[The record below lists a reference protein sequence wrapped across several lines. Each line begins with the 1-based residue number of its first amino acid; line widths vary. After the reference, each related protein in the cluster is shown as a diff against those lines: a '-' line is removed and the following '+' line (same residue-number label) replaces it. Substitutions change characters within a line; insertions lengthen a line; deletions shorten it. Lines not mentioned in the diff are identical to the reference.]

1 MKDKLREG
9 ITDLIL
15 EPIQD
20 HIEVSLDRRS
30 PRYYAKKLTDKILSL
45 IAPELDAARLWRRVK
60 EIADSRP
67 PCKCPL
73 WDAET
78 AECTSEHAGCIFDD
92 VVDALSKETT

>member
-1 MKDKLREG
+1 MKIDGIDLSDLSKFPTTITMGELKKLREKAEKW
-9 ITDLIL
+9 D
-15 EPIQD
+15 
-20 HIEVSLDRRS
+20 
-30 PRYYAKKLTDKILSL
+30 
-45 IAPELDAARLWRRVK
+45 RVK

-92 VVDALSKETT
+92 VVDALSKEPT